1 MLGRKVDQ
9 AYEEGEK
16 GRKKIKDYQNAL
28 LNGGR
33 RKESELLATCRKLVC
48 LF

>member
-16 GRKKIKDYQNAL
+16 GEKGNQGLSKGLTK
-28 LNGGR
+28 
-33 RKESELLATCRKLVC
+33 
-48 LF
+48 